1 MESEFVPC
9 CREAKAT
16 VGDLPAGLASPRVG
30 RVTSAVV
37 TRRIVSRLFSSFVIA
52 VTILLI
58 VATSIAVLIGLA
70 RGPHEAAQDLETT
83 IGAYWP
89 LILVFIAVL
98 TGGIAAVSHVTING

>member
-1 MESEFVPC
+1 M
-9 CREAKAT
+9 
-16 VGDLPAGLASPRVG
+16 
-30 RVTSAVV
+30 
-37 TRRIVSRLFSSFVIA
+37 TRRILSRLFFSFVIA

-89 LILVFIAVL
+89 LILVSILVL
-98 TGGIAAVSHVTING
+98 TGGLAAVSHDTATG